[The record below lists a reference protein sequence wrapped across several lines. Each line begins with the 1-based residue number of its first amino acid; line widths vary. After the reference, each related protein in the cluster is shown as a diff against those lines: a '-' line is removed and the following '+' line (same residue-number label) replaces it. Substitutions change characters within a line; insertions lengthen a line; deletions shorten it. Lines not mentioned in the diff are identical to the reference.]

1 MTDLFNINSPKFL
14 GGVAITSALTMVG
27 VAFLVYKQYKK

>member
-14 GGVAITSALTMVG
+14 GGVAITSALTLAG
-27 VAFLVYKQYKK
+27 VAYLVWKQAK